1 MELSP
6 RELDVL
12 HLLVERAPEVVS
24 KDDLIK
30 AAWHDVVVGDSSLV
44 KVIKQLRDR
53 LDPNDEERYIKT
65 VVRRGYRCVV
75 DVTSESRAIDDAGLD
90 ALMEPYR
97 AFTEGRAALLS
108 RARSRLPGALEVF
121 RSLLE
126 RDPERAVFHVG
137 LANAAILIFDST
149 RAEDTPDTAM
159 MTLAAHHAREG
170 RRLDPMSGEAWI
182 TEGVVLERAGDRQ
195 GAAAALRRG
204 VELEPL
210 CLRHHIRRAFGSW
223 GEDRIAAATT
233 ALRLSPR
240 LPDAHLLMATVFV
253 ARDNAAE
260 AERQLDVGLAA
271 MPDREEP
278 SGLQVGLYWLKGL
291 LRHLRGQTND
301 TLVWLDRELDLE
313 RRGHLYARECCA
325 SALYAKGAMLAD
337 RGDAAREAYIAALA
351 RAPRHAMAR
360 AGLAI
365 RDGRAD
371 RLAAADLPDRAAG
384 LHIDEAMA
392 RAAIL
397 VHAGRADAAAELC
410 HRALAAS
417 PPGNAGWLLPIDP
430 LLRVSRDKTPWTRVL
445 DLLRRRA
452 EDGA

>member
-1 MELSP
+1 
-6 RELDVL
+6 
-12 HLLVERAPEVVS
+12 
-24 KDDLIK
+24 
-30 AAWHDVVVGDSSLV
+30 
-44 KVIKQLRDR
+44 
-53 LDPNDEERYIKT
+53 
-65 VVRRGYRCVV
+65 
-75 DVTSESRAIDDAGLD
+75 
-90 ALMEPYR
+90 
-97 AFTEGRAALLS
+97 
-108 RARSRLPGALEVF
+108 LPGALEVF
-121 RSLLE
+121 RSLVE

-223 GEDRIAAATT
+223 GEDRIAAAAT

-271 MPDREEP
+271 MPDPEEP

-291 LRHLRGQTND
+291 LRHLRD
-301 TLVWLDRELDLE
+301 SIDALVWLDRELDLE
-313 RRGHLYARECCA
+313 PHGHLYAHECCA

-337 RGDAAREAYIAALA
+337 TGDAEAARTAYSAALA
-351 RAPRHAMAR
+351 RTPRHAMAR

-365 RDGRAD
+365 LDGRTD
-371 RLAAADLPDRAAG
+371 RLAAAYLQDREAP

-397 VHAGRADAAAELC
+397 VHAGRVDAAAELC
-410 HRALAAS
+410 HRALAVS
-417 PPGNAGWLLPIDP
+417 PPGNGGWLLPIDP
-430 LLRVSRDKTPWTRVL
+430 LLRVARDKTPWTRVL